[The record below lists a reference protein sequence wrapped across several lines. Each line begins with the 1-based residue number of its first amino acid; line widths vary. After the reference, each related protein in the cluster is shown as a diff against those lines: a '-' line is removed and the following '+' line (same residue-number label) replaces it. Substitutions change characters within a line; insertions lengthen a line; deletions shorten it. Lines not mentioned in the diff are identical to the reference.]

1 MRVDAEKAQAAADAF
16 KRHGY
21 NISRIAADLR
31 LSRSAARDRVRT
43 AAAMGLLG
51 TAPVLPGFEISGT
64 TTILDRSGAV
74 ARTSVTQRP
83 ERGPRLTI
91 PPGMKVDKLSVLSA
105 GDGSE
110 LLRWSKLSEGVEPLD
125 VVEALK
131 AGLDGYSGPGP
142 AAPAPAGC
150 DESLL
155 NLLALA
161 DWHLGLYTWLRE
173 VGVNWDLRIAE
184 ERYNEVVDRLV
195 ERAPAA
201 GTAILLGGGDLIHSD
216 NFDNR
221 TAKSGNAL
229 DVDGRYPK
237 VVQTAGRMVVRT
249 VYRLLDRH
257 EKVIVRM
264 LKGNHDEHSAIAI
277 SYFLLAWFRSEPR
290 VEVDVD
296 PSLFFW
302 HRFGK
307 VFLGATHGHT
317 LKPEQ
322 MPAVM
327 AARRPEDWGAS
338 RHRFIHTFHRHHK
351 ARIVS
356 EGGGAIVHIH
366 RSPAPQDEWHFGAGF
381 VSGRSMEI
389 TTYHRERGERGAS
402 IEPLHEEAA

>member
-1 MRVDAEKAQAAADAF
+1 MRVDVEKAQAAAEAF

-21 NISRIAADLR
+21 NISRIAADLGI
-31 LSRSAARDRVRT
+31 SRQSARGRVRN
-43 AAAMGLLG
+43 AAEMGLLG
-51 TAPVLPGFEISGT
+51 TAPVLPGFEISST
-64 TTILDRSGAV
+64 TTVLDRAGAV

-83 ERGPRLTI
+83 ERGEAFAVPDGHRVK
-91 PPGMKVDKLSVLSA
+91 GVSA
-105 GDGSE
+105 LVGSDGRE
-110 LLRWSKLSEGVEPLD
+110 IQRWVKTAEGSEPLD

-131 AGLDGYSGPGP
+131 AGLEGFSGPGP
-142 AAPAPAGC
+142 AAPAPTGC
-150 DESLL
+150 DASLL

-173 VGVNWDLRIAE
+173 VGVNWDLRTAE

-257 EKVIVRM
+257 ERVIVRM
-264 LKGNHDEHSAIAI
+264 LKGNHDEHTAIAI
-277 SYFLLAWFRSEPR
+277 SYFLLAWFRNEPR

-302 HRFGK
+302 YRFGK

-351 ARIVS
+351 ARLVS
-356 EGGGAIVHIH
+356 EGGGALVHIH
-366 RSPAPQDEWHFGAGF
+366 RSPAPQDEWHYGAGY

-389 TTYHRERGERGAS
+389 TTYHCERGERGAS